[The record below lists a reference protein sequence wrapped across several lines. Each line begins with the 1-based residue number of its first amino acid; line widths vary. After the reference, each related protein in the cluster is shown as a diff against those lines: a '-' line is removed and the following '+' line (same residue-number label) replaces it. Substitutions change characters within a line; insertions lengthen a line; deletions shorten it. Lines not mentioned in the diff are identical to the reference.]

1 MTTRFT
7 ADYVAPMDDAMSVYA
22 PGFVDVEDGRVTAV
36 GSLAA
41 APVLPETAHIES
53 AGGLLLPGLVN
64 DHAHS
69 PMTVLRGAG
78 EGLPLD
84 RWLHEV
90 IWPRESRLTTGD
102 VEAGMIVGSAEMLR
116 NGITTTNEMYFFPE
130 AVASGAALSGIRAV
144 VGATI
149 IEGLDRFGTPDEQF
163 AAALALR
170 HARSED
176 DLVDVAFAPH
186 SAYALGDDP
195 LRRIGEAAVAEDML
209 VHIHLAETDS
219 EGASITERTGRTVPE
234 HLADLGVLDARVL
247 AAHCVWLTDGDIA
260 LLAAHGVGVAHCPG
274 SNGKIASGM
283 APVAAM
289 RAAGIPVGAST
300 DSPASNNNLDLLEEA
315 RLALL
320 YARLRERDAAVLGV
334 GDALRM
340 VTSEAALAL
349 GRTDIGALVPGSWA
363 DMVGIS
369 LDRPEYEPIA
379 DPQDVLSHL
388 VWAGSSRDVTDVW
401 VAGNRV
407 VAGGEVTTIDLED
420 ARRKVREIAQRI
432 AE

>member
-1 MTTRFT
+1 MTTRFI
-7 ADYVAPMDDAMSVYA
+7 ADYVAPMDDAMSIHA
-22 PGFVDVEDGRVTAV
+22 PGFVDVDDGRVTAV
-36 GSLAA
+36 GPLAA
-41 APVLPETAHIES
+41 APGLPDAAHVERV
-53 AGGLLLPGLVN
+53 GGLLLPGLVN

-84 RWLHEV
+84 RWLKEV
-90 IWPRESRLTTGD
+90 IWPRESRLSPPD
-102 VEAGMIVGSAEMLR
+102 VESGMIVGAAEMLR

-130 AVASGAALSGIRAV
+130 AVAAGAALTGIRSV
-144 VGATI
+144 VGAAI
-149 IEGLDRFGTPDEQF
+149 IEGVDRLGTPDEQF
-163 AAALALR
+163 AGALALR
-170 HARSED
+170 KARSDD
-176 DLVDVAFAPH
+176 DLMDIAFAPH
-186 SAYALGDDP
+186 SAYALGDDS
-195 LRRIGEAAVAEDML
+195 LRRIAEAAVAEDVL
-209 VHIHLAETDS
+209 IHIHLAETDS

-283 APVAAM
+283 APVSAM

-300 DSPASNNNLDLLEEA
+300 DGPGSNNNLDLLEEA

-320 YARLRERDAAVLGV
+320 YARLRERDAAALGIE
-334 GDALRM
+334 DALRM
-340 VTSEAALAL
+340 VTSEAAMAL
-349 GRTDIGALVPGSWA
+349 GRTDIGALVPGAWA
-363 DMVGIS
+363 DMARIS

-379 DPQDVLSHL
+379 APQDVLSHL

-407 VAGGEVTTIDLED
+407 VAGGEVTTIDLDD
-420 ARRKVREIAQRI
+420 ARHKVREIAKRI
-432 AE
+432 AG